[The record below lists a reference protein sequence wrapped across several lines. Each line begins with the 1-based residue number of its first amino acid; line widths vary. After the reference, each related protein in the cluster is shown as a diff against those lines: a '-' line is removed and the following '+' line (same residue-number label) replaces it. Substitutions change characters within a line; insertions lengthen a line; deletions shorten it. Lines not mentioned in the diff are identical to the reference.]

1 MNGASFAATKNNTMG
16 LFDKREKKLRKE
28 LGKKNSAFC
37 RETVKELEE
46 LHTELKT
53 AYDAID
59 DVVAEF
65 TVFKEGIAKSLSEGE
80 NTKMDY
86 FLKRFKKIDKVARD
100 AVRDIRDLLRSQKK
114 RLRESEHD
122 E

>member
-1 MNGASFAATKNNTMG
+1 MG

-46 LHTELKT
+46 LHTELKS
-53 AYDAID
+53 AYDTIEDTA
-59 DVVAEF
+59 AEF
-65 TVFKEGIAKSLSEGE
+65 TIFMESVSKNLKEEDSI
-80 NTKMDY
+80 KMDS
-86 FLKRFKKIDKVARD
+86 FLKRFKKTDKIARD
-100 AVRDIRDLLRSQKK
+100 AVRDVRDLLRSQKK
-114 RLRESEHD
+114 RLRESEQD